1 MRRPTQADHLAAAV
15 DSWQAIRRLHD
26 RGATLIDKLPD
37 AEAARQLDDLLCII
51 GAHVAAAREALA
63 DAVAGCRRSDLNA
76 SFSRSESEGR
86 RRQNDNSRQPGRP
99 MGDRIPG

>member
-37 AEAARQLDDLLCII
+37 TEAARQLDDLLCII
-51 GAHVAAAREALA
+51 GAHVAVRARLWPTRWPG
-63 DAVAGCRRSDLNA
+63 V
-76 SFSRSESEGR
+76 EGA
-86 RRQNDNSRQPGRP
+86 
-99 MGDRIPG
+99 I